1 MVQFNN
7 WKTKC
12 LGFAAAVAI
21 ATGAYLTAPSRI
33 YAETPVQTGTR
44 YFDQGE
50 YQKAFAAYEKAIK
63 QNPKEAE
70 AYFGLARIR
79 FMAEQDD
86 LALSDANRAI
96 ELYPDFAAGYELRA
110 WIKHTLKDYDGAI
123 ADIDTAIAL
132 QPNDSTLYISRG
144 EIYREQGDNSQGFE
158 DLSKGMKDPRA
169 NEKINEI
176 SRYERTLLYGNKED
190 NTKAIARY
198 TEILA
203 INPDA
208 NQTRRKRASVY
219 AEQEKYEAAI
229 MDYTKLIEL
238 NPNEPDYYEQRAWCF
253 YNLGRNEEEDAD
265 IQKARKIRTER

>member
-21 ATGAYLTAPSRI
+21 ATGVYLTAPSRI
-33 YAETPVQTGTR
+33 CAETPVQNGAS

-50 YQKAFAAYEKAIK
+50 YQKAFAVYKKAIE

-70 AYFGLARIR
+70 AYFGRARIR

-86 LALSDANRAI
+86 LALADANKTI
-96 ELYPDFAAGYELRA
+96 ELNPDFAAGYELRA
-110 WIKHTLKDYDGAI
+110 WIKHILKDYEGAI
-123 ADIDTAIAL
+123 ADINKAIVL
-132 QPNDSTLYISRG
+132 QPDDSTLYISRG
-144 EIYREQGDNSQGFE
+144 EIYREQGNNSQGFE

-176 SRYERTLLYGNKED
+176 SRFERTLLYGVKED
-190 NTKAIARY
+190 NEKALARY

-219 AEQEKYEAAI
+219 EEQEKYEAAI

-238 NPNEPDYYEQRAWCF
+238 NPNEPDYYEQRSWCF
-253 YNLGRNEEEDAD
+253 HNLSRNEETEAD
-265 IQKARKIRTER
+265 IQKAREIRMER